1 MGVSRCGTYLFVTY
15 KKIRCAIYSGQLS
28 AGEKIPSVREMAKK
42 REDTA
47 KVLCF
52 SYFDNMFAL
61 GFSKDEAENIRS
73 EDAGETKD
81 QASGSKFIKFYG
93 KSRQQSI
100 CFFLLCGYRKP
111 RRLSDEQREQARL
124 RMEKINSDDNC
135 RED

>member
-1 MGVSRCGTYLFVTY
+1 MAKILHINPNTVMRAYKIVSNDKLIVSYRNGQYSVTTDEQY
-15 KKIRCAIYSGQLS
+15 I
-28 AGEKIPSVREMAKK
+28 AKK

-47 KVLCF
+47 KVLCC

-93 KSRQQSI
+93 KSR
-100 CFFLLCGYRKP
+100 
-111 RRLSDEQREQARL
+111 
-124 RMEKINSDDNC
+124 
-135 RED
+135 

>member
-1 MGVSRCGTYLFVTY
+1 MIYDEWVFHDVEHIYLQLI
-15 KKIRCAIYSGQLS
+15 KKIKCAIYSGQLS

-81 QASGSKFIKFYG
+81 QASEAS
-93 KSRQQSI
+93 
-100 CFFLLCGYRKP
+100 L
-111 RRLSDEQREQARL
+111 
-124 RMEKINSDDNC
+124 
-135 RED
+135 

>member
-1 MGVSRCGTYLFVTY
+1 MGVSRCGTYSFATY

-61 GFSKDEAENIRS
+61 GFSKDEAIRFIQDYS
-73 EDAGETKD
+73 E
-81 QASGSKFIKFYG
+81 
-93 KSRQQSI
+93 
-100 CFFLLCGYRKP
+100 
-111 RRLSDEQREQARL
+111 RL
-124 RMEKINSDDNC
+124 KIQTNLG
-135 RED
+135 

>member
-1 MGVSRCGTYLFVTY
+1 MGVSRCGTYLFATY

-28 AGEKIPSVREMAKK
+28 AGEKIPSVREMVKK

-81 QASGSKFIKFYG
+81 QMCIRDSSKADNGLPSSQSTFII
-93 KSRQQSI
+93 S
-100 CFFLLCGYRKP
+100 
-111 RRLSDEQREQARL
+111 
-124 RMEKINSDDNC
+124 
-135 RED
+135 

>member
-1 MGVSRCGTYLFVTY
+1 MGVSRCGTYLFATY

-28 AGEKIPSVREMAKK
+28 AGEKIPSVREMAKILHINPNTVMRAYKIVSNDKLIVSYRNGQYSVTTDEQYIAKK

-47 KVLCF
+47 KVLCC

-81 QASGSKFIKFYG
+81 QESGSKFIKFYG
-93 KSRQQSI
+93 KSR
-100 CFFLLCGYRKP
+100 
-111 RRLSDEQREQARL
+111 
-124 RMEKINSDDNC
+124 
-135 RED
+135 